1 MVITIILIC
10 LLEIL
15 DFTMAE
21 SAGKMYALA
30 IVLSLLA
37 MVVTAMRFYA
47 RRVKQA
53 TLSWD
58 DYMILPALVC

>member
-1 MVITIILIC
+1 MP
-10 LLEIL
+10 
-15 DFTMAE
+15 E

-30 IVLSLLA
+30 SVLSFLA
-37 MVVTAMRFYA
+37 ILATVLRFYA

-53 TLSWD
+53 SLSWD

>member
-1 MVITIILIC
+1 
-10 LLEIL
+10 
-15 DFTMAE
+15 MAE

-37 MVVTAMRFYA
+37 MTVTAMRFYA
-47 RRVKQA
+47 RRIKQA

-58 DYMILPALVC
+58 DYMILPALVRYVILIDCKLNKMTFGD

>member
-1 MVITIILIC
+1 
-10 LLEIL
+10 
-15 DFTMAE
+15 MAE

-37 MVVTAMRFYA
+37 IVATLLRFYA
-47 RRVKQA
+47 RRIKQA
-53 TLSWD
+53 SLSWD